1 MLLVDEYGVLV
12 VCVLG
17 QDLVLVLLWSFP
29 SLFYF
34 FYFFYFLDFP
44 RLLRQRTGPRDGAEL
59 WFVVDR
65 RLTARV
71 GSMGSDGWG

>member
-34 FYFFYFLDFP
+34 LFF
-44 RLLRQRTGPRDGAEL
+44 LLI
-59 WFVVDR
+59 F
-65 RLTARV
+65 
-71 GSMGSDGWG
+71 